1 MRRYYDS
8 RALPFLSDLL
18 FDQLLNFDWESSRK
32 EIEEERRKAER
43 NLSRLEK
50 FCKKDK
56 KDGWRCN
63 YLQTEEDLNKDLKV
77 YTPEFKLEDGKYTYE
92 TRVGSDVKPS
102 NVKVDVIDGSL
113 HLSYSCTTETSAWAA
128 SSVETLPRDLDV
140 NSMKAVLKNGVL
152 TITADQLP
160 EEEEKNVDD
169 DIEYEIEIGK

>member
-1 MRRYYDS
+1 MRHYYDS

-18 FDQLLNFDWESSRK
+18 FDQLLNFDWESSRR
-32 EIEEERRKAER
+32 EIEEEKKRTER

-56 KDGWRCN
+56 KDGKCCN
-63 YLQTEEDLNKDLKV
+63 YLQTEDIPNKDIKV

-102 NVKVDVIDGSL
+102 DVKIDINDGSL
-113 HLSYSCTTETSAWAA
+113 YLSYSCTTETSAWAA

-169 DIEYEIEIGK
+169 DVEYEIEIGK

>member
-43 NLSRLEK
+43 NLSHLEK
-50 FCKKDK
+50 FCKKR
-56 KDGWRCN
+56 GERCN
-63 YLQTEEDLNKDLKV
+63 YLLTDEDLNKDLKV
-77 YTPEFKLEDGKYTYE
+77 CTPEFKLEEGKYTYE

-152 TITADQLP
+152 TITANQIVRKEEEKKKEP
-160 EEEEKNVDD
+160 EEEV
-169 DIEYEIEIGK
+169 EYEIEIGK